1 MTTTNTFQG
10 YDGNIKKPTS
20 RVTQPPG
27 GISQVF
33 SGYNEEPEENKNRR
47 TNKSSAPVNAAP
59 QQTPERATA
68 VKQDV
73 NSRSRVFGDAYDPS
87 TDKKRLPQKGNQATT
102 AELYRDVRPKPKKHG
117 AYNPITGEA
126 YDEEEDE
133 KEKGEEENGK
143 QDGSGE
149 TVQHDQKQQQQGNFP
164 TRVKQPPGGKSTA
177 LW

>member
-33 SGYNEEPEENKNRR
+33 SGYNEEPAENKNRQ
-47 TNKSSAPVNAAP
+47 TNKSSAPVNSAP
-59 QQTPERATA
+59 QQAAERATA

-87 TDKKRLPQKGNQATT
+87 TDKKRLPQKENQATT
-102 AELYRDVRPKPKKHG
+102 AELYRDVRPKPKKHVST
-117 AYNPITGEA
+117 YNPITCEA
-126 YDEEEDE
+126 YP
-133 KEKGEEENGK
+133 GFENHREPEIKRKFQNQRGRGLLAS
-143 QDGSGE
+143 DVMVG
-149 TVQHDQKQQQQGNFP
+149 V
-164 TRVKQPPGGKSTA
+164 
-177 LW
+177 